1 MGLSFSKSDIA
12 FWASIFGNSLNND
25 RKESENVKKPFPFN
39 NGTDEWSKALNRAT
53 LISMISLIVSVVVFG
68 VKIALIFG

>member
-1 MGLSFSKSDIA
+1 MNI
-12 FWASIFGNSLNND
+12 IHGN

-53 LISMISLIVSVVVFG
+53 LISIISLIVSVVAFG